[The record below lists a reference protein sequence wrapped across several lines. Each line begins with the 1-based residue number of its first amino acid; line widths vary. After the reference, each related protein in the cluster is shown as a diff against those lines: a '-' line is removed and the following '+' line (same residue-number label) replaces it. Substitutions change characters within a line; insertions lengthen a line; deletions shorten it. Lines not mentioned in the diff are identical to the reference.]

1 MEHLHSNPRRQII
14 IGNQLVDIRA
24 ISLEQVFRR
33 LHVFG
38 EIIEHLYLFILVDP
52 HDTGTSPAIIDR
64 GQVLQIMQSAVGILY
79 LYAAQVIDGFVF
91 LFRLC
96 LFFFVL
102 FVAGD
107 IVTDDN
113 IVGILPDLERGA
125 RRILRIKRRQP
136 GGNIGTGNLV

>member
-1 MEHLHSNPRRQII
+1 
-14 IGNQLVDIRA
+14 
-24 ISLEQVFRR
+24 
-33 LHVFG
+33 
-38 EIIEHLYLFILVDP
+38 
-52 HDTGTSPAIIDR
+52 
-64 GQVLQIMQSAVGILY
+64 MQSAVGILY

-96 LFFFVL
+96 LFFLVL
-102 FVAGD
+102 FVTGD

-113 IVGILPDLERGA
+113 IVGILPDLERGT